1 MSELI
6 SKPGGFSEA
15 GISTTD
21 IDCWVNLLA
30 EIGRWEV
37 LWRGESPDSIKP
49 LWGLD
54 RECRV
59 QECLMGSPGA
69 TNGYIR
75 LFQFECGEQEEIRA
89 GTGTWD
95 SGGIFDLDIRVPA
108 LNRFVAPLEHRGW
121 RGVSPPVDWQF
132 GEVQVR
138 EWLTTGPDAVIIALI
153 ERLAPPL
160 DEDWHDIEKFGHVFN
175 SSQIVADMDRAISFY
190 EKLGFLEVLHHHAPL
205 SGRGGEVLGLSPEKA
220 PDIPVDL
227 VILQP
232 EGAMSGSVELVKIEE
247 QNGQDVASRALPT
260 NLGLNLLRFPV
271 NNLRSFVDWIAH
283 QGLLPVDGRIIS
295 TRLEPFG
302 DTEIMALQTPDGAW
316 LEFYQD
322 FS

>member
-1 MSELI
+1 MSNLI

-21 IDCWVNLLA
+21 IDGWV
-30 EIGRWEV
+30 EV
-37 LWRGESPDSIKP
+37 LSQIGGWEEIWRGESPDSLKP
-49 LWGLD
+49 IWGLD
-54 RECRV
+54 KDCRV
-59 QECLMGSPGA
+59 LECLMGSPGA
-69 TNGYIR
+69 TTGHIR
-75 LFQFECGEQEEIRA
+75 LFQFECGEQEVIRA
-89 GTGTWD
+89 GTDTWD

-108 LNRFVAPLEHRGW
+108 LNPFLEPLERRGW
-121 RGVSPPVDWQF
+121 QGVSQPIDWQF
-132 GEVQVR
+132 GQVQVR
-138 EWLTTGPDAVIIALI
+138 EWLATGPDAVIIALI

-160 DEDWHDIEKFGHVFN
+160 EQDWRDLEKFSHVFN
-175 SSQIVADMDRAISFY
+175 SSQTVADMDRAISFY

-205 SGRGGEVLGLSPEKA
+205 SGRGGEVLGLSAEKA
-220 PDIPVDL
+220 DTTPVDL

-232 EGAMSGSVELVKIEE
+232 EGTMSGSIELVKIEG
-247 QNGQDVASRALPT
+247 QNGRDVAARALPQ

-271 NNLRSFVDWIAH
+271 SDLHSFAEQIAH
-283 QGLLPVDGRIIS
+283 RGLLPVDGRIIS

-302 DTEIMALQTPDGAW
+302 DTKIMALQTPDGAW